1 MVSLLVKLFIK
12 NKDDVY
18 DPNVRRGYGMI
29 SGIVGIFLNVVLF
42 AFKYL
47 AGSISGSIAIISD
60 AFNNLSDAGSSV
72 VTLLGF
78 KMSGAKPDDEHPY
91 GHGRMEYIS
100 GFIVSVIIIVMGIE
114 LGRSGVEK
122 IISPEPIETDA
133 LTVIILI
140 AAIIVKLYMF
150 FYNNK
155 LGKKI
160 NSTGMRATA
169 MDSISDVVATSVV
182 LISTMVMKL
191 ANINIDGWCGAAVSL
206 FIIYAGFGAAKDTLY
221 LLLGKAPE
229 KEMVEEIREIVLS
242 HEEIIGIH
250 DLMVHDYG
258 PGRVMISLHGEVPG
272 NGNLLHLHD
281 VIDRAERELKEK
293 LRCEAVIHMDPI
305 DVDDEKVM
313 EMLEHIGTLVKT
325 INENITIHDLRLVTG
340 PTHTNIIFDAVI
352 PRGFDMPEKEIKK
365 EIERLVSDN
374 YENSFAVVNLD
385 KSYI

>member
-114 LGRSGVEK
+114 LGRSGIEK

-169 MDSISDVVATSVV
+169 MDSISDVVATGVV
-182 LISTMVMKL
+182 LISTIVMKL
-191 ANINIDGWCGAAVSL
+191 TNINIDGWCGAAVSL

-293 LRCEAVIHMDPI
+293 LHCEAVIHMDPI

>member
-114 LGRSGVEK
+114 LGRSGIEK